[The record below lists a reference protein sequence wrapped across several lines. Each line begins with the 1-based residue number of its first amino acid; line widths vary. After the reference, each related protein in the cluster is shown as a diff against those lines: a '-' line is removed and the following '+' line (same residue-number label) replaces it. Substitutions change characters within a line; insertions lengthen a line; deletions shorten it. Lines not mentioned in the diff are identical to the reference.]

1 MKIAILGGT
10 GNIGKGFALRWGP
23 KHDVIIGSRSAEK
36 AMDVAAEYTQILRDR
51 GIGATV
57 EGTDN
62 KSAAENADII
72 LFAIR
77 YEQVPSVIELITP
90 VLKDQIVV
98 SVVVPM
104 EKDRCYIRQDDHSN
118 SPVTINAKDSEY
130 NADYFC
136 YTTPAAG
143 SAAEEM
149 VRLLPQNIELVS
161 AFHNVPAKKL
171 ADLDLELDYD
181 IAVCGNCM
189 HSKKIVFDLV
199 KEIPNMRPLDI
210 GPIETSG
217 MVESLTPLVINIAIR
232 NKMHDVGIR
241 FV

>member
-10 GNIGKGFALRWGP
+10 GNIGKGFALRWGQM
-23 KHDVIIGSRSAEK
+23 HDVVIGSRNSEK
-36 AMDVAAEYTQILRDR
+36 AITVADEYTRILNER
-51 GIGATV
+51 GFDSKI
-57 EGTDN
+57 EGMDN
-62 KSAAENADII
+62 KSAAEVADVII
-72 LFAIR
+72 IAIR
-77 YEQVPSVIELITP
+77 YEQVSSVIELITP

-104 EKDRCYIRQDDHSN
+104 EKDRCYIQPDPTTNGHI
-118 SPVTINAKDSEY
+118 TIDASKSDY

-143 SAAEEM
+143 SAAAEIDT
-149 VRLLPQNIELVS
+149 LLPSDVELVS

-171 ADLDLELDYD
+171 ADLDVELDYD

-189 HSKKIVFDLV
+189 HSKKIVFGLV
-199 KEIPNMRPLDI
+199 NDISNMRPLDI
-210 GPIETSG
+210 GPLETSG

-232 NKMHDVGIR
+232 NKMHDVGIK

>member
-23 KHDVIIGSRSAEK
+23 KHDVIVGSRSAEK
-36 AMDVAAEYTQILRDR
+36 AIDVAAEYTRILRER
-51 GIGATV
+51 GIDATI
-57 EGTDN
+57 EGMDN
-62 KSAAENADII
+62 KAAAEVADII
-72 LFAIR
+72 VFAIR

-90 VLKDQIVV
+90 VLKDQVIV

-104 EKDRCYIRQDDHSN
+104 EKDRCYIKQDSKDKA
-118 SPVTINAKDSEY
+118 PVTIDAKDSRY

-149 VRLLPQNIELVS
+149 AHLLPEGIEIVS

-199 KEIPNMRPLDI
+199 RDIPNMRPLDI

>member
-10 GNIGKGFALRWGP
+10 GNIGKGFALRWAQ
-23 KHDVIIGSRSAEK
+23 KHDVIVGSRSAEK
-36 AMDVAAEYTQILRDR
+36 AMGVAAEYTKILRDR
-51 GIGATV
+51 GIEATI
-57 EGTDN
+57 EGMDN
-62 KSAAENADII
+62 KAAAEVADVII
-72 LFAIR
+72 VAIR
-77 YEQVPSVIELITP
+77 YEQVPSVVKLITP

-104 EKDRCYIRQDDHSN
+104 EKDRCYIRQEGSHN
-118 SPVTINAKDSEY
+118 HVTIDAKDSKY

-136 YTTPAAG
+136 YTTPQAG

-149 VRLLPQNIELVS
+149 ACLLPEGIELVS

-171 ADLDLELDYD
+171 ADIDLELDYD

-189 HSKKIVFDLV
+189 HSKNIVFDLV
-199 KEIPNMRPLDI
+199 RDIPNMRPLDI
-210 GPIETSG
+210 GPLETSG

>member
-10 GNIGKGFALRWGP
+10 GNIGKGFALRWGQ
-23 KHDVIIGSRSAEK
+23 KHDVIVGSRSAEK
-36 AMDVAAEYTQILRDR
+36 AMDVASEYTKILQHR
-51 GIGATV
+51 GIDATI
-57 EGTDN
+57 EGMDN
-62 KSAAENADII
+62 RAAAEAADVII
-72 LFAIR
+72 VAIR
-77 YEQVPSVIELITP
+77 YEQVPSVVELISP

-104 EKDRCYIRQDDHSN
+104 EKDRCYIKQEGSN
-118 SPVTINAKDSEY
+118 SPITIDASDSKY

-136 YTTPAAG
+136 YTTPEAG
-143 SAAEEM
+143 SAAEEIAC
-149 VRLLPQNIELVS
+149 LLPEGTELVS

-171 ADLDLELDYD
+171 ADLDIDLDYD
-181 IAVCGNCM
+181 IAVCGNSM
-189 HSKKIVFDLV
+189 YSKNVVFDLV
-199 KEIPNMRPLDI
+199 RDIPNMRPLDI

>member
-10 GNIGKGFALRWGP
+10 GNIGKGFALRWGQM
-23 KHDVIIGSRSAEK
+23 HDIVIGSRNSEK
-36 AMDVAAEYTQILRDR
+36 AIKVAEEYTRILNER
-51 GIGATV
+51 GFDSKI
-57 EGTDN
+57 EGMDN
-62 KSAAENADII
+62 KSAAEVADVII
-72 LFAIR
+72 IAVR
-77 YEQVPSVIELITP
+77 YEQVSSIIELIKP

-104 EKDRCYIRQDDHSN
+104 EKDRCYIQPDPTVDGH
-118 SPVTINAKDSEY
+118 VTIDASKSEY

-143 SAAEEM
+143 SAAAEIEK
-149 VRLLPQNIELVS
+149 LLPCDIEVVS

-171 ADLDLELDYD
+171 ADLDIELDYD

-189 HSKKIVFDLV
+189 HSKKIVFGLV
-199 KEIPNMRPLDI
+199 KDISNMRPLDI
-210 GPIETSG
+210 GPLNTSG